1 MIERTSMFLKKGFDY
16 IAKEST
22 QVLIKF
28 MEFPAEKI
36 TH

>member
-1 MIERTSMFLKKGFDY
+1 MFLESNFDF
-16 IAKEST
+16 IIKEST

-28 MEFPAEKI
+28 MKFTAEKI